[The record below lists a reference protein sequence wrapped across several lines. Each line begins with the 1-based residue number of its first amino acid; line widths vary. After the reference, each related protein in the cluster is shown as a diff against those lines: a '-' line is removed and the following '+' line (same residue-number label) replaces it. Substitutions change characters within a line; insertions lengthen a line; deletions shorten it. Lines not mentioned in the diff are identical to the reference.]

1 MITYISHGDIFSI
14 EGVTNY
20 AHGCNCAG
28 AMGKGIALVFRE
40 KYPQMYNTYR
50 TLCRNGKFQPGSI
63 YEYYT
68 GKGYVF
74 NLGTQISWKTG
85 ATLPYIR
92 TALQN
97 MVSFALD
104 NGVHKISMPTIGAGL
119 GGLKWNDVKCIIEE
133 IAGNIPSER
142 LMLYVVENYSPTN
155 S

>member
-28 AMGKGIALVFRE
+28 AMGKGIALAFRE
-40 KYPQMYNTYR
+40 KYPQMYDTYR
-50 TLCRNGKFQPGSI
+50 SLCRSGKFRPGSV

-74 NLGTQISWKTG
+74 NLVTQVSWKTG

-97 MVSFALD
+97 MVSFALS
-104 NGVHKISMPTIGAGL
+104 NGVQKIAMPQIGAGL
-119 GGLKWNDVKCIIEE
+119 GGLKWDDVKRIIEE
-133 IAGNIPSER
+133 IAASISSEH
-142 LMLYVVENYSPTN
+142 LMLYVVESYSPVK
-155 S
+155 